1 MSNYQAVATHCRVG
15 GGASALVAAL
25 LERAELQLQEGEL
38 PGAWRDFAAAIA
50 VDATPASRYAWGVT
64 LAERGYVDEALLH
77 LEAACDVARRNGSPL
92 WRARCCHALADV
104 HRAAGRRDVA
114 NRYRQWGLRA
124 ELDATGEIDPTTWIQ
139 DCVHEALALG
149 NLTEAERAIQTLERL
164 TRSAPPARGVVLMS
178 RGVLRL
184 RQRRWSAGLQDFIS
198 AFHAFRQ
205 EGDQMG
211 CAHAALSV
219 GHLHQARGS
228 WRRARICFAQA
239 ARLLRRLGADGLC
252 RQAEQFQT
260 ECRRLE
266 AAACGDPRRN

>member
-1 MSNYQAVATHCRVG
+1 MSNSQAVAAHCRVG

-25 LERAELQLQEGEL
+25 LERAEFQLQEGDL

-50 VDATPASRYAWGVT
+50 VDATPASRYAWGVA

-92 WRARCCHALADV
+92 WRARSCHALADV
-104 HRAAGRRDVA
+104 HRAAGRYDLA
-114 NRYRQWGLRA
+114 DRYRQWGLRA

-139 DCVHEALALG
+139 DRVHEALALG
-149 NLTEAERAIQTLERL
+149 NLPEAEQGIQTWERL
-164 TRSAPPARGVVLMS
+164 TRCAPQARGVVLMS

-184 RQRRWSAGLQDFIS
+184 RQQRWSAGLRDFIS

-205 EGDQMG
+205 EGDQLG
-211 CAHAALSV
+211 CAHATLSV
-219 GHLHQARGS
+219 GHLLQARGS

-239 ARLLRRLGADGLC
+239 ARLLRRLGADRLR